1 MKNLFLVLMVL
12 FGAGT
17 AAAQE
22 SEPCKGPGMP
32 WMETLADSIGITSEQ
47 RTQIDAIQ
55 TESCRKVRAAI
66 QEAGGNRE
74 QAKPAV
80 QAIRKEAHAAV
91 QAVLTPAQRSKL
103 AQMRG
108 RRMESR
114 QHGSGHFEQWKD
126 SLNLTESQLTAIRAI
141 REEAM
146 RRSKEAIAAAGGDR
160 EAAKEQLKNIR
171 SESKEKTMALLTPEQ
186 RERWKT
192 IQASKK
198 PQRSPE
204 AKAIML
210 TERMKEQLQL
220 NETQVVQINALHL
233 SLVNQRRALNEK
245 AGQGAAEAELK
256 PLRLAM
262 MRDYK
267 NGLSG
272 VLTPVQQETMRRIN
286 EEKRAERGKPH
297 PVKP

>member
-1 MKNLFLVLMVL
+1 MRNVFLVLMV
-12 FGAGT
+12 FYGAGT

-22 SEPCKGPGMP
+22 SAPCKGRNMP
-32 WMETLADSIGITSEQ
+32 WMETLADSIRITPEQ
-47 RTQIDAIQ
+47 RAQIDAIQ
-55 TESCRKVRAAI
+55 AESCRKVQAAI
-66 QEAGGNRE
+66 QAL
-74 QAKPAV
+74 
-80 QAIRKEAHAAV
+80 RKETRVAV
-91 QAVLTPAQRSKL
+91 HAVLTPAQRSQQ
-103 AQMRG
+103 AQMRS
-108 RRMESR
+108 RSMESR
-114 QHGSGHFEQWKD
+114 QHGAGHFERWKD

-141 REEAM
+141 REDAM

-160 EAAKEQLKNIR
+160 EAAKAQLKNIR

-204 AKAIML
+204 EKAAML
-210 TERMKEQLQL
+210 TERMMEQLQL

-233 SLVNQRRALNEK
+233 SIVNQRRALKEK
-245 AGQGAAEAELK
+245 AGQGATEAELK
-256 PLRLAM
+256 PLRQAM

-267 NGLSG
+267 TGLSG
-272 VLTPVQQETMRRIN
+272 ILTPAQQETLRSIK
-286 EEKRAERGKPH
+286 EGKRAERGKPH

>member
-1 MKNLFLVLMVL
+1 MRNVFLVLMV
-12 FGAGT
+12 FYGAGT

-22 SEPCKGPGMP
+22 SAPCKGRNMP
-32 WMETLADSIGITSEQ
+32 WMETLADSIGITPEQ
-47 RTQIDAIQ
+47 RAQIDAIQ
-55 TESCRKVRAAI
+55 AESCRKVQAAI
-66 QEAGGNRE
+66 QAAGGNPE
-74 QAKPAV
+74 QAKPAI
-80 QAIRKEAHAAV
+80 QALRKETRVAV
-91 QAVLTPAQRSKL
+91 HAVLTPAQRSQQ
-103 AQMRG
+103 AQMRS
-108 RRMESR
+108 RSMESR
-114 QHGSGHFEQWKD
+114 QHGAGHFERWKD

-141 REEAM
+141 REDAM

-160 EAAKEQLKNIR
+160 EAAKAQLKNIR

-204 AKAIML
+204 EKAAML
-210 TERMKEQLQL
+210 TERMMEQLQL

-233 SLVNQRRALNEK
+233 SIVNQRRALKEK
-245 AGQGAAEAELK
+245 AGQGATEAELK
-256 PLRLAM
+256 PLRQAM

-267 NGLSG
+267 TGLSG
-272 VLTPVQQETMRRIN
+272 ILTPAQQETLRSIK
-286 EEKRAERGKPH
+286 EGKRAERGKPH

>member
-1 MKNLFLVLMVL
+1 MRNVFLVLMV
-12 FGAGT
+12 FYGAGT

-22 SEPCKGPGMP
+22 SAPCKGRNMP
-32 WMETLADSIGITSEQ
+32 WMETLADSIGITPEQ
-47 RTQIDAIQ
+47 RAQIDAIQ
-55 TESCRKVRAAI
+55 AESCRKVQAAI
-66 QEAGGNRE
+66 QAAGGNPE
-74 QAKPAV
+74 QAKPAI
-80 QAIRKEAHAAV
+80 QALRKETRVAV
-91 QAVLTPAQRSKL
+91 HAVLTPAQRSQQ
-103 AQMRG
+103 AQMRS
-108 RRMESR
+108 RSMESR
-114 QHGSGHFEQWKD
+114 QHGAGHFERWKD

-141 REEAM
+141 REDAM

-160 EAAKEQLKNIR
+160 EAAKAQLKNIR

-204 AKAIML
+204 EKAAML
-210 TERMKEQLQL
+210 TERMMEQLQL

-233 SLVNQRRALNEK
+233 SIVNQRRALKEK
-245 AGQGAAEAELK
+245 AGQGATEAELK
-256 PLRLAM
+256 PLRQAM

-267 NGLSG
+267 TGLSG
-272 VLTPVQQETMRRIN
+272 ILTPAQQETLRSIK

-297 PVKP
+297 PLKP

>member
-1 MKNLFLVLMVL
+1 MRNVFLVLMV
-12 FGAGT
+12 FYGAGT

-22 SEPCKGPGMP
+22 SAPCKGRNMP
-32 WMETLADSIGITSEQ
+32 WMETLADSIGITPEQ
-47 RTQIDAIQ
+47 RAQIDAIQ
-55 TESCRKVRAAI
+55 AESCRKVQAAI
-66 QEAGGNRE
+66 QAAGGNPE
-74 QAKPAV
+74 QAKPAI
-80 QAIRKEAHAAV
+80 QALRKETRVAV
-91 QAVLTPAQRSKL
+91 HAVLTPAQRSQQ
-103 AQMRG
+103 AQMRS
-108 RRMESR
+108 RSMDSR
-114 QHGSGHFEQWKD
+114 QHGAGHFERWKD

-141 REEAM
+141 REDAM

-160 EAAKEQLKNIR
+160 EAAKAQLKNIR

-204 AKAIML
+204 EKAAML
-210 TERMKEQLQL
+210 TERMMEQLQL

-233 SLVNQRRALNEK
+233 SIVNQRRALKEK
-245 AGQGAAEAELK
+245 AGQGATEAELK
-256 PLRLAM
+256 PLRQAM

-267 NGLSG
+267 TGLSG
-272 VLTPVQQETMRRIN
+272 ILTPAQQETLRSIK
-286 EEKRAERGKPH
+286 EGKRAERGKPH

>member
-1 MKNLFLVLMVL
+1 MRNVFLVLMV
-12 FGAGT
+12 FYGAGT

-22 SEPCKGPGMP
+22 SAPCKGRNMP
-32 WMETLADSIGITSEQ
+32 WMETLADSIRITPEQ
-47 RTQIDAIQ
+47 RAQIDAIQ
-55 TESCRKVRAAI
+55 AESCRKVQAAI
-66 QEAGGNRE
+66 QAAGGNPE
-74 QAKPAV
+74 QAKPAI
-80 QAIRKEAHAAV
+80 QALRKETRVAV
-91 QAVLTPAQRSKL
+91 HAVLTPAQRSQQ
-103 AQMRG
+103 AQMRS
-108 RRMESR
+108 RSMESR
-114 QHGSGHFEQWKD
+114 QHGAGHFERWKD

-141 REEAM
+141 REDAM

-160 EAAKEQLKNIR
+160 EAAKAQLKNIR

-204 AKAIML
+204 EKAAML
-210 TERMKEQLQL
+210 TERMMEQLQL

-233 SLVNQRRALNEK
+233 SIVNQRRALKEK
-245 AGQGAAEAELK
+245 AGQGATEAELK
-256 PLRLAM
+256 PLRQAM

-267 NGLSG
+267 TGLSG
-272 VLTPVQQETMRRIN
+272 ILTPAQQETLRSIK

-297 PVKP
+297 PLKP

>member
-1 MKNLFLVLMVL
+1 MRNVVLVLMV
-12 FGAGT
+12 FYGAGT

-22 SEPCKGPGMP
+22 SAPCKGRNMP
-32 WMETLADSIGITSEQ
+32 WMETLADSIRITPEQ
-47 RTQIDAIQ
+47 RAQIDAIQ
-55 TESCRKVRAAI
+55 AESCRKVQAAI
-66 QEAGGNRE
+66 QAAGGNPE
-74 QAKPAV
+74 QAKPAI
-80 QAIRKEAHAAV
+80 QALRKETRVAV
-91 QAVLTPAQRSKL
+91 HAVLTPAQRSQQ
-103 AQMRG
+103 AQMRS
-108 RRMESR
+108 RSMESR
-114 QHGSGHFEQWKD
+114 QHGAGHFERWKD

-141 REEAM
+141 REDAM

-160 EAAKEQLKNIR
+160 EASKAQLKNFR

-204 AKAIML
+204 EKAAML
-210 TERMKEQLQL
+210 TERMMEQLQL

-233 SLVNQRRALNEK
+233 SIVNQRRALKEK
-245 AGQGAAEAELK
+245 AGQGATEAELK
-256 PLRLAM
+256 PLRQAM

-267 NGLSG
+267 TGLSG
-272 VLTPVQQETMRRIN
+272 ILTPAQQETLRSIK
-286 EEKRAERGKPH
+286 EGKRAERGKPH